1 MLDERPRMQVA
12 LLTEFAATRKE
23 PLSVLLERIHAAFL
37 ASGLGEPSI
46 LFAFSDAPVPGAF
59 STIDRLLK
67 KYPDFARF
75 TGERSG
81 IPNVPPVRQ
90 VSNRAGS
97 PAAGEPVPFATLL
110 AVAAG
115 VPKSLPFH
123 GISIHFHSPAFGV
136 QFPLGHL
143 APIDPGVMVTD
154 SWWVNGRDR
163 GVRALTSVDAD
174 PAGTQ
179 LPPLPERVAAVL
191 AACGKIKSTVQVPLA
206 AGAAPTAPPQFARL
220 SPEVAQAVSAVITD
234 YKARLAEV
242 VERASPPH
250 DLPPALEALQTIS
263 PAETTGPK
271 KPVLVRAFKPMGY
284 DCQAERG
291 TFTLRRR
298 TPGNLTVAI
307 SLDVGTWSKS
317 LHGSFAVKGIGFS
330 ARLRLPV
337 SRRALEGMQY
347 RIGDAAHWQ
356 KLVDNMAAIVA
367 ELDRTFVPAIEA
379 AAGPAPEWFKPEA

>member
-1 MLDERPRMQVA
+1 MQVS
-12 LLTEFAATRKE
+12 LLTEFAVTKKE
-23 PLSVLLERIHAAFL
+23 PLAVLLERIHAAFL
-37 ASGLGEPSI
+37 ASGLGEPSM
-46 LFAFSDAPVPGAF
+46 LFTFSDSPVAGR

-67 KYPDFARF
+67 KYPAFARF
-75 TGERSG
+75 TGERSD
-81 IPNVPPVRQ
+81 IPNVPPIRQ
-90 VSNRAGS
+90 VSNRSDSQGAGQS
-97 PAAGEPVPFATLL
+97 VPFATLL
-110 AVAAG
+110 AAAAG

-123 GISIHFHSPAFGV
+123 GVSIHFHSPAFGL
-136 QFPLGHL
+136 QFPLPHL

-163 GVRALTSVDAD
+163 GMRALTSVDAD
-174 PAGTQ
+174 PAGTT
-179 LPPLPERVAAVL
+179 LPPLPQRVAAVL
-191 AACGKIKSTVQVPLA
+191 AACGKIKRTVQVPLA

-220 SPEVAQAVSAVITD
+220 SADVAKAVSEVVQD

-242 VERASPPH
+242 VDRAAPPH

-263 PAETTGPK
+263 VAATTGPK

-284 DCQAERG
+284 DCQAGRG

-298 TPGNLTVAI
+298 TGGNLTVEI

-317 LHGSFAVKGIGFS
+317 LHGSFAVKGVGFS

-337 SRRALEGMQY
+337 SKRALEGMQY

-356 KLVDNMAAIVA
+356 QLVDNMAAIVA
-367 ELDRTFVPAIEA
+367 ELDRTFVPAVEA
-379 AAGPAPEWFKPEA
+379 AAGPAPEWFAPEG